1 MSVPSTDY
9 NLIRIIK
16 ESNLAEGTS
25 AETTAFTTGRN
36 SQGPLMIIHEF
47 MHWMGIYTKDAI
59 ENPPS
64 VELPNGQT
72 VTGSYQISEAVRK
85 NCF

>member
-1 MSVPSTDY
+1 
-9 NLIRIIK
+9 
-16 ESNLAEGTS
+16 
-25 AETTAFTTGRN
+25 
-36 SQGPLMIIHEF
+36 MIIHEF